1 MASNAT
7 LGAAIAVFVIAALL
21 YWQSQQQGLQEN
33 FANGRTLPPIAGRP
47 YNATDGTED
56 PYFVPADLSK
66 APVAVP
72 AAAMVPTSMT
82 RPNTIPGPAA
92 APRDAPASQKDLQE
106 LDTRISL
113 WLESMTQY
121 ENDHPGFVTP
131 DQKHQRVI
139 YQARLGTIREQLGT
153 GMITDTAKVVAQE
166 IADVRNENTVWKK
179 RYPSLEELHQF
190 GAGKSPDKFLEAN
203 EYREFRGLFDA
214 AVAELKHHP
223 QPDPLQRLR
232 LQQLEVFRQD
242 LHAVERQTP
251 VPAIRLG
258 AARLFLIQ
266 SLKPDQPLPT
276 LFAMEPNPATQPKP
290 HAESPDD
297 IIGAL
302 QDVQWKL
309 TVSHDPAEQE
319 LKRSVAALLD
329 RLRMGGRAMSPHE
342 IAAVRAQVAAFQTG
356 RSPTAVLSAA
366 NPAPLQYYDPK
377 DLITR
382 ARTLCVQIRE
392 AFGSDAGA
400 LGCPDP
406 RKRTVDN
413 EYEAETVINT
423 VCDRLR
429 YSVPSVDPAQFNC
442 PKAGQRV

>member
-1 MASNAT
+1 M

-21 YWQSQQQGLQEN
+21 FWQAQQQGMTEG
-33 FANGRTLPPIAGRP
+33 FASGRPLPPLAGRP
-47 YNATDGTED
+47 YGAVGEVKDTED
-56 PYFVPADLSK
+56 PYFVPADLGK
-66 APVAVP
+66 APVATYISAIP
-72 AAAMVPTSMT
+72 SSNT
-82 RPNTIPGPAA
+82 RPNTVPGPST
-92 APRDAPASQKDLQE
+92 APRDAPAAAKDLQE
-106 LDTRISL
+106 LDMRITL
-113 WLESMTQY
+113 WLEAMSQY

-166 IADVRNENTVWKK
+166 IADVRQANTGWKK

-190 GAGKSPDKFLEAN
+190 GVGKRPDKFLDDG

-214 AVAELKHHP
+214 GVAELKKIP
-223 QPDPLQRLR
+223 QADPLERVR
-232 LQQLEVFRQD
+232 LQQLEVFRED
-242 LHAVERQTP
+242 LRAAERGMP
-251 VPAIRLG
+251 VPPIRLG

-266 SLKPDQPLPT
+266 MLKVDQPLPT
-276 LFAMEPNPATQPKP
+276 LFAMEPSKVPTP
-290 HAESPDD
+290 HAEKPDD
-297 IIGAL
+297 ILVAL

-319 LKRSVAALLD
+319 LKRAVAALMN
-329 RLRMGGRAMSPHE
+329 RLRLHGQGSPMSVHE
-342 IAAVRAQVAAFQTG
+342 LAAARAQVAALQTKQ
-356 RSPTAVLSAA
+356 SPSAA
-366 NPAPLQYYDPK
+366 PTGAAAPIQYYNPS

-392 AFGSDAGA
+392 AFGAEDAEA
-400 LGCPDP
+400 LGCPAPHKKTID
-406 RKRTVDN
+406 D
-413 EYEAETVINT
+413 EYEAESAINI

-442 PKAGQRV
+442 PVAGKRV

>member
-1 MASNAT
+1 
-7 LGAAIAVFVIAALL
+7 VFVIAALL
-21 YWQSQQQGLQEN
+21 YWQSQEQGLEG
-33 FANGRTLPPIAGRP
+33 FRSLPPVAGRP
-47 YNATDGTED
+47 YNGSMDTED

-72 AAAMVPTSMT
+72 AAGTVPASVTRPTS
-82 RPNTIPGPAA
+82 IPGPAA

-113 WLESMTQY
+113 WLESMAQY

-139 YQARLGTIREQLGT
+139 YQARIATIREQLGT
-153 GMITDTAKVVAQE
+153 GMFTDTAKIVAQE
-166 IADVRNENTVWKK
+166 ITDARNENNVWKK

-190 GAGKSPDKFLEAN
+190 GAGKSPDKFLAIN

-251 VPAIRLG
+251 LPAIRMG

-266 SLKPDQPLPT
+266 SLKPDQPMPT

-290 HAESPDD
+290 HAECPDD

-309 TVSHDPAEQE
+309 TVKHDPAEQE
-319 LKRSVAALLD
+319 LKRSVSALLD
-329 RLRMGGRAMSPHE
+329 RMRISGRAMSPRE

-356 RSPTAVLSAA
+356 RSPSAA
-366 NPAPLQYYDPK
+366 PAAAPLQYYDPK

-382 ARTLCVQIRE
+382 ARTLCVQVRE
-392 AFGSDAGA
+392 AFGESDAGA
-400 LGCPDP
+400 LGCPDV

-423 VCDRLR
+423 VCDRIR

-442 PKAGQRV
+442 PRRV